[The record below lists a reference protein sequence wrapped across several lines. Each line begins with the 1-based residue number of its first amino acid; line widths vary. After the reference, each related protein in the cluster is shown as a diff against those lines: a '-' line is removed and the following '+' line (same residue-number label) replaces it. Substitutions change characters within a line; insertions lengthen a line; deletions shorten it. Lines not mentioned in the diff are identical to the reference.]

1 MNSKEQFTE
10 AMFFLAEV
18 TGKDLTDLMFNFY
31 YKEFEHEIDK
41 TTNIILSFA
50 KDAKWPSINQI
61 KEKMGLSANEPDDES
76 KARLL
81 MARVDLARRD
91 IGCPIPPSAI
101 AAEKWFGEEDWKIIT
116 RYASWAEIC
125 DVLTVDRPFYDA
137 QMRGFIKAHFAN
149 SKYQA
154 HLSLTNK
161 ISGLIDINSLSRDLT

>member
-61 KEKMGLSANEPDDES
+61 KEKMGLSAHEPDDEQ
-76 KARLL
+76 KARVLAQRVVL
-81 MARVDLARRD
+81 GIGKFGQPNEKAARA
-91 IGCPIPPSAI
+91 
-101 AAEKWFGEEDWKIIT
+101 WFGDKDWTLIT
-116 RYASWAEIC
+116 RYSTWSTIC
-125 DVLTVDRPFYDA
+125 DINNDQLPTFQAQLREYLIAVMHQEKYDA
-137 QMRGFIKAHFAN
+137 NLFLNNGMKN
-149 SKYQA
+149 
-154 HLSLTNK
+154 
-161 ISGLIDINSLSRDLT
+161 LIDIDSLTRKLS